1 MKCPE
6 EFTPEA
12 VAAASEN
19 VKAPYRDFV
28 QSGEH
33 MRSLIAENPWMM
45 PPNLEE
51 QLVWGEG
58 R

>member
-6 EFTPEA
+6 EFTREA

-28 QSGEH
+28 QSGEP
-33 MRSLIAENPWMM
+33 MRSLIKENPWMKR
-45 PPNLEE
+45 PRR
-51 QLVWGEG
+51 G